1 MEKKEEVS
9 DNDNSLVH
17 FFSVN
22 GLNYLFL
29 GDISKE
35 REAEMIR
42 HYPFLK
48 ADVIKLAHHGSQTS
62 TSEGLLSNVQPRLA
76 IISSDPKVY
85 GHPHK
90 ITLKTLWQFKIPY
103 VTTHM
108 DGDIRISTLGNFH
121 FVMSSAGG
129 FGIMRTVIK

>member
-1 MEKKEEVS
+1 
-9 DNDNSLVH
+9 VH
-17 FFSVN
+17 LFSIN

-35 REAEMIR
+35 RESELIKK
-42 HYPFLK
+42 YPFLR
-48 ADVIKLAHHGSQTS
+48 ADVIKLAHHGSKTS
-62 TSEGLLSNVQPRLA
+62 TSEGLLAGFRPRVA
-76 IISSDPKVY
+76 IISSDPSVY

-90 ITLKTLWQFKIPY
+90 QTLRTLWQFRIPY
-103 VTTHM
+103 LSTHK

-121 FVMSSAGG
+121 FVLSSAGG